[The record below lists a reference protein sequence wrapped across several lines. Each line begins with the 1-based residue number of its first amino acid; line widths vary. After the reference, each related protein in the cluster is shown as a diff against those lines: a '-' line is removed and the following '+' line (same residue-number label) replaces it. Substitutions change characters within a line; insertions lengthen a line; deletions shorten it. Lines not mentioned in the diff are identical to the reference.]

1 MNFKA
6 QHLFSVFIAAI
17 FLMASVNTHAQDIRT
32 TSKEVNDMI
41 TFSKSTSSE
50 DGEIYEILP
59 GRSVI
64 NPSMEGTPFSDSTT
78 LTTGEYSLQVEDV
91 NDVDS
96 PDSEDAVTSVNITFT
111 ASNGQQ
117 LLIDDIHIIHKPAD
131 QGDHTF
137 FGGVGFNKIMHGN
150 TGIGVPL
157 MPKLMS
163 YITLWGKTDLKD
175 AETDTVVAADRLIHI
190 MTSTD
195 VRNEDKELLTST
207 EVDSSDYNIRK
218 AHTHVILPPKNM
230 ADESDPVPG
239 TDHGFIHMMWED
251 VNLEEPNRDW
261 GVAYE
266 ILPGPAV
273 INPQMSPTPFSNSV
287 SLGSGSYS
295 FKAYDNNAQDSP
307 DSRDSLAN
315 VSIHYK
321 RPNGTE
327 YMIDN
332 IQIIHKPEG
341 QGDHPFFG
349 GVGFDKI
356 MHGNTGIGVPLM
368 PKLFARVTLWGKA
381 DLKDGEGNVLAE
393 DRLIHI
399 MTGGRVRTDNL
410 MLTTN
415 TQSDESDHSQN
426 ETHIILPPKD
436 TQDNPDPVPGTKH
449 GFLHLMFEKASI
461 DSKAAGIF
469 DRELTTKLNT
479 TNYPDP
485 FTRQTTIRYNLP
497 EKSEVTVR
505 IYDMT
510 GQAVHTLIKE
520 QQMAGEHKIRFS
532 PASQNIQGGMYF
544 YRITADN
551 YQGSGKMMFNR

>member
-1 MNFKA
+1 MKSKA
-6 QHLFSVFIAAI
+6 QLFLNVFISVT
-17 FLMASVNTHAQDIRT
+17 FLMTIANTNAQEIRT
-32 TSKEVNDMI
+32 TSKEEKDMI
-41 TFSKSTSSE
+41 TFSKSTSST
-50 DGEIYEILP
+50 DGDVYEILP

-64 NPSMEGTPFSDSTT
+64 KPSMKGTPFSDSTT
-78 LTTGEYSLQVEDV
+78 STTGEYSLHVEDV

-96 PDSEDAVTSVNITFT
+96 PDSEDSLKSVNITFKG
-111 ASNGQQ
+111 SNGQQ
-117 LLIDDIHIIHKPAD
+117 YLIDDIDIIHKPAD

-137 FGGVGFNKIMHGN
+137 FGGVGLNKIMHGN

-175 AETDTVVAADRLIHI
+175 ADTDTVVAADRLIHI

-195 VRNEDKELLTST
+195 VRNEERELLTST
-207 EVDSSDYNIRK
+207 EVDSSGYNFRK

-239 TDHGFIHMMWED
+239 TAHGFIHMMWED

-261 GVAYE
+261 TTAYE

-273 INPQMSPTPFSNSV
+273 INPQMSPTPFSNRI
-287 SLGSGSYS
+287 SLGAGSYS

-307 DSRDSLAN
+307 DSQDSLAN
-315 VSIHYK
+315 VNIHYK

-327 YMIDN
+327 YMIDD
-332 IQIIHKPEG
+332 IRIIHKPQG
-341 QGDHPFFG
+341 QGDHTFFG
-349 GVGFDKI
+349 GVGYDKI

-381 DLKDGEGNVLAE
+381 DLKDGDGNVLAE

-399 MTGGRVRTDNL
+399 MTGGRVRTDDL

-426 ETHIILPPKD
+426 ETHIILPPQD
-436 TQDNPDPVPGTKH
+436 TQGNPDPVAGTKH

-461 DSKAAGIF
+461 DSTTAGIF
-469 DRELTTKLNT
+469 DGPEFEDLRT
-479 TNYPDP
+479 TNYPNP
-485 FTRQTTIRYNLP
+485 FKNNTTIRYDLP
-497 EKSEVTVR
+497 ESSQVVLKV
-505 IYDMT
+505 YDMT
-510 GQAVHTLIKE
+510 GRKVKTLVNEK
-520 QQMAGEHKIRFS
+520 QTRGEHRIRFTPS
-532 PASQNIQGGMYF
+532 SQDLTGGIYF
-544 YRITADN
+544 YRIIAEDFR
-551 YQGSGKMMFNR
+551 GEGKMVFEK